1 MMHKSTLDPEP
12 RSLYMPA
19 VQHGVGSSA
28 WCIIKS
34 YSHIGIVNL
43 LICKMLAAEL
53 LVRSVQHFMLY
64 LRLGN
69 H

>member
-1 MMHKSTLDPEP
+1 
-12 RSLYMPA
+12 MPA

-34 YSHIGIVNL
+34 YSHIGIVTL

-53 LVRSVQHFMLY
+53 LVRSVQHFVLY